1 MSATLYAQIDLAD
14 VIAPK
19 HWDFAPIRSLLQRR
33 YSYVIDVSE
42 YEAMDWDSTLGEWA
56 PTLGGWF
63 VAISRDLLSSE
74 GLFPNQWEQLCFD
87 LPGNLA
93 SREFDSGSLDEM
105 IALALQAK
113 ASFEEYGC
121 SAVVVFRPGPHWL
134 RSRQR
139 SGQPYS
145 RRSPGS
151 AA

>member
-1 MSATLYAQIDLAD
+1 MSAVLFAQIDLVD

-33 YSYVIDVSE
+33 YGYVIDVSE
-42 YEAMDWDSTLGEWA
+42 YEAMDWDPTLDDWA

-63 VAISRDLLSSE
+63 VSVSRDLLASD
-74 GLFPNQWEQLCFD
+74 GHFPNQWEQLCFD

-93 SREFDSGSLDEM
+93 SREFDAGPLHEM
-105 IALALQAK
+105 IALALKAK
-113 ASFEEYGC
+113 AAFEEYGC

-134 RSRQR
+134 RLRKR
-139 SGQPYS
+139 RGRPYS
-145 RRSPGS
+145 QRSPGS